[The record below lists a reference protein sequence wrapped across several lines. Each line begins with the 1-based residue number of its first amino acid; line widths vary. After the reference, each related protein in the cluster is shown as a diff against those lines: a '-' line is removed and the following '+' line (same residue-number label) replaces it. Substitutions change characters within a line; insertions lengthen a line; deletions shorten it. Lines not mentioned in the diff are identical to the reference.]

1 MTPPRASNPNIETP
15 EPRSTA
21 AIAALVAAGAF
32 FAFALPLILSQ
43 NLLGRGA
50 FDQIHFHEPV
60 VRAFAG
66 QLSRGW
72 SHLEF
77 SDYRSATTPG
87 YHLLLA
93 MVARYVHPS
102 PVLLQIVGSLFT
114 GALVALLA
122 GAAAALCARRGHA
135 RPALRGLVLVA
146 PALASMYVLFP
157 GVWLLPDNLGWLLV
171 LGVGLVGLRMIEPR
185 SAPHAAPLALGG
197 ALLLALVLVRQS
209 HLWAAA
215 MLWAGAWI
223 GGAPGDRMLGDLPRR
238 ARAALLALPA
248 TLPAFVAVG
257 AFANL
262 WGGLT
267 PPSFRAQYGGGVN
280 PAAPAFILSLAAVFS
295 VFFAGFFG
303 HAAVTLARTRAALL
317 VGAATA
323 GLALAAAPE
332 TTFVYEAR
340 ATGLWNLVKVAPV
353 LGGRTSV
360 VLLVLA
366 PLGAVAL
373 CAWAAAL
380 PTRARW
386 LFLGA
391 LAAFAA
397 AQTASPLCW
406 QRYIEPFL
414 LGLFTL
420 GAATTADA
428 PGRAAAAARWA
439 GPALLGAAC
448 AALTAATLLRAEA
461 PPDTEP
467 TPDGRRKV
475 RELSGP
481 VLVPPGPIS
490 PAALRPPAILS
501 PSGPIH
507 TP

>member
-1 MTPPRASNPNIETP
+1 MPLPSARNPNINHE
-15 EPRSTA
+15 RA
-21 AIAALVAAGAF
+21 AHAAVMAAVCAAGVF
-32 FAFALPLILSQ
+32 LVFASPLILSQ

-60 VRAFAG
+60 VRTFAE

-72 SHLEF
+72 SALDVR
-77 SDYRSATTPG
+77 DYRSATTPG

-102 PVLLQIVGSLFT
+102 PMLLQAIGSLFT
-114 GALVALLA
+114 AALLALLA
-122 GAAAALCARRGHA
+122 GGATALAARRGA
-135 RPALRGLVLVA
+135 LRPARLGLVLVI
-146 PALASMYVLFP
+146 PAMASMYVLFP

-171 LGVGLVGLRMIEPR
+171 LSIGLVALQLIGSPIRSIAGRAGL
-185 SAPHAAPLALGG
+185 LALGG
-197 ALLLALVLVRQS
+197 TLLLALVLVRQS

-215 MLWAGAWI
+215 MLWAAAWI
-223 GGAPGDRMLGDLPRR
+223 GGAPGDRVLHDLAQRG
-238 ARAALLALPA
+238 RAALLALLA

-257 AFANL
+257 AFALL

-267 PPSFRAQYGGGVN
+267 PPSFRDQYGGGIN

-295 VFFAGFFG
+295 IFFAGTIG
-303 HAAVTLARTRAALL
+303 PAAVMLLRTSPRL
-317 VGAATA
+317 VIVAATF

-332 TTFVYEAR
+332 TTFIYEAR

-353 LGGRTSV
+353 IAERTSLL
-360 VLLVLA
+360 LLVLA
-366 PLGAVAL
+366 PLGAAAL

-380 PTRARW
+380 PFRERW
-386 LFLGA
+386 LFLAA

-406 QRYIEPFL
+406 QRYVEPFL
-414 LGLFTL
+414 LGLFAL
-420 GAATTADA
+420 GAATIVDA
-428 PGRAAAAARWA
+428 PGRAVAAARWG

-448 AALTAATLLRAEA
+448 ALLTAAMLHRAEI

-475 RELSGP
+475 REL
-481 VLVPPGPIS
+481 
-490 PAALRPPAILS
+490 PAAPDRPAPPPAD
-501 PSGPIH
+501 
-507 TP
+507 